1 MSSKLKVLLGVIGWL
16 VVVTLLHLWL
26 NTHALDLGSGNKPQT
41 GVRFQVGFLPV
52 T

>member
-1 MSSKLKVLLGVIGWL
+1 MSVKLRVFLAVVGWL
-16 VVVTLLHLWL
+16 AAVTLLHLWL
-26 NTHALDLGSGNKPQT
+26 NTHVLDFGAGPAAHT